1 MRSLGRDSTRSYLGR
16 SVCVPVSKACLKD
29 RAIRVTR
36 FALTEVSRGRSR
48 NLPNP
53 MATRRT
59 KRLVVENNQGRT
71 IHVLEPSKT
80 HASQTRTPTGN
91 RDTESPVLFGVSARS
106 IGFGGQCDNNCWKEL
121 SFQNQATGFGLSV
134 PYTEQSSRF
143 KLRFAAVIAT
153 AWIWTYQ
160 NSLIKFNMTCCS

>member
-16 SVCVPVSKACLKD
+16 SVCVPASKACLKD

-48 NLPNP
+48 NLPTP

-80 HASQTRTPTGN
+80 HASQARTPTQSKVIGEVQ
-91 RDTESPVLFGVSARS
+91 RAHTRHPPPQSRHVDDESLSRTKTLPLWLVRLFS
-106 IGFGGQCDNNCWKEL
+106 IFLEASLVGYTMLSKRFFEERQAFRYRGFEL
-121 SFQNQATGFGLSV
+121 LLPFEL
-134 PYTEQSSRF
+134 
-143 KLRFAAVIAT
+143 
-153 AWIWTYQ
+153 
-160 NSLIKFNMTCCS
+160 